1 MTRLSHR
8 NTRLSLRN
16 IGLSIADKVILE
28 DINLE
33 LTSGELVVLL
43 GANGA
48 GKSSVLRSSLGLA
61 PVRTGESRLDGQLV
75 TKLTPAD
82 RAKRVAYL
90 PQKRPM
96 AWPIKVFDVV
106 SLGRYAYGVNL
117 GNLKGE
123 DLDRVEAAI
132 ASCGLEPLR
141 NRRVDTLSGGEAAR
155 VHVAR
160 AFAANAALLLADE
173 PTAALDPKHQL
184 DVMQLI
190 RRYVDAGGGALVVG
204 HEASLAAR
212 FADRLVWMRGGKIVA
227 DGTIEET
234 MTEAMMAEIYGVSAQ
249 IDEIAGHI
257 NVSIIDSR

>member
-1 MTRLSHR
+1 MTE
-8 NTRLSLRN
+8 LSLSN
-16 IGLSIADKVILE
+16 IGVSITGKVILE
-28 DINLE
+28 SINLE
-33 LTSGELVVLL
+33 LNSGELVVLL

-48 GKSSVLRSSLGLA
+48 GKSSLLRSALGLA
-61 PVRTGESRLDGQLV
+61 QVSTGESLIDEQLV
-75 TKLTPAD
+75 TTLSSAN
-82 RAKRVAYL
+82 RAKKVAYL
-90 PQKRPM
+90 PQKRPL

-117 GNLKGE
+117 GRLKND
-123 DLDRVEAAI
+123 DLEFVEAAI
-132 ASCGLEPLR
+132 TSCGLEQLR

-190 RRYVDAGGGALVVG
+190 RRYVDMGGGALVVG

-212 FADRLVWMRGGKIVA
+212 FADRLVWMREGKIVE
-227 DGTIEET
+227 DGTVKKT
-234 MTEAMMAEIYGVSAQ
+234 MTAAMMANIYGVSAQ
-249 IDEIAGHI
+249 ISEVAGHT
-257 NVSIIDSR
+257 NVSIIDSL

>member
-1 MTRLSHR
+1 MTK
-8 NTRLSLRN
+8 LSLCN
-16 IGLSIADKVILE
+16 IGLSITNKVILE
-28 DINLE
+28 SINLE
-33 LTSGELVVLL
+33 LNSGELVVLL

-48 GKSSVLRSSLGLA
+48 GKSSLLRSALGLA
-61 PVRTGESRLDGQLV
+61 QVSTGESLIDEQLV
-75 TKLTPAD
+75 TTLSSAN
-82 RAKRVAYL
+82 RAKKVAYL

-117 GNLKGE
+117 GRLKND
-123 DLDRVEAAI
+123 DLESVESAI
-132 ASCGLEPLR
+132 TSCGLEQLR

-190 RRYVDAGGGALVVG
+190 RRYVDMGGGALVVG

-212 FADRLVWMRGGKIVA
+212 FADRLIWMRDGRIVA
-227 DGTIEET
+227 DGTVKET
-234 MTEAMMAEIYGVSAQ
+234 MTAAMMAEIYGVSAQ
-249 IDEIAGHI
+249 IGDVAGHI
-257 NVSIIDSR
+257 NVSIIESL

>member
-1 MTRLSHR
+1 MTK
-8 NTRLSLRN
+8 LSLCN
-16 IGLSIADKVILE
+16 IGLSITNKVILE
-28 DINLE
+28 GINLE
-33 LTSGELVVLL
+33 LNSGELVVLL

-48 GKSSVLRSSLGLA
+48 GKSSLLRSALGLA
-61 PVRTGESRLDGQLV
+61 QVSTGESLIDEQLV
-75 TKLTPAD
+75 TTLSSAN
-82 RAKRVAYL
+82 RAKKVAYL
-90 PQKRPM
+90 PQKRPL

-117 GNLKGE
+117 GRLKND
-123 DLDRVEAAI
+123 DLESVESAI
-132 ASCGLEPLR
+132 TSCGLEQLR

-190 RRYVDAGGGALVVG
+190 RRYVDMGGGALVVG

-212 FADRLVWMRGGKIVA
+212 FADRLIWMRDGRIVA
-227 DGTIEET
+227 DGTVKET
-234 MTEAMMAEIYGVSAQ
+234 MTAAMMAEIYGVSAQ
-249 IDEIAGHI
+249 IGDVAGHI
-257 NVSIIDSR
+257 NVSIIESL

>member
-1 MTRLSHR
+1 MTK
-8 NTRLSLRN
+8 LSLCN
-16 IGLSIADKVILE
+16 IGLSITNKVILE
-28 DINLE
+28 SINLE
-33 LTSGELVVLL
+33 LNSGELVVLL

-48 GKSSVLRSSLGLA
+48 GKSSLLRSALGLA
-61 PVRTGESRLDGQLV
+61 QVSTGESLIDEQLV
-75 TKLTPAD
+75 TTLSSAN
-82 RAKRVAYL
+82 RAKKVAYL
-90 PQKRPM
+90 PQKRPL

-117 GNLKGE
+117 GRLKND
-123 DLDRVEAAI
+123 DLESVESAI
-132 ASCGLEPLR
+132 TSCGLEQLR

-190 RRYVDAGGGALVVG
+190 RRYVDMGGGALVVG

-212 FADRLVWMRGGKIVA
+212 FADRLVWMRDGRIVA
-227 DGTIEET
+227 DGTVKET
-234 MTEAMMAEIYGVSAQ
+234 MTAAMMAEIYGVSAQ
-249 IDEIAGHI
+249 IGDVAGHI
-257 NVSIIDSR
+257 NVSIIESL

>member
-1 MTRLSHR
+1 MTK
-8 NTRLSLRN
+8 LSLSN
-16 IGLSIADKVILE
+16 IGLSITSKVILE
-28 DINLE
+28 SINLE
-33 LTSGELVVLL
+33 LNSGELVVLL

-48 GKSSVLRSSLGLA
+48 GKSSVLRSALGL
-61 PVRTGESRLDGQLV
+61 VQVSTGESLIDEQLV
-75 TKLTPAD
+75 TTLSSAN
-82 RAKRVAYL
+82 RAKKVAYL
-90 PQKRPM
+90 PQKRPL

-117 GNLKGE
+117 GRLKND
-123 DLDRVEAAI
+123 DLESVESAI
-132 ASCGLEPLR
+132 TSCGLEQLR

-190 RRYVDAGGGALVVG
+190 RRYVDMGGGALVVG

-212 FADRLVWMRGGKIVA
+212 FADRLVWMRDGGIIA
-227 DGTIEET
+227 DGTVKET
-234 MTEAMMAEIYGVSAQ
+234 MTAAMMAEIYGVSAQ
-249 IDEIAGHI
+249 IGEVAGHI
-257 NVSIIDSR
+257 NVSIIDSL

>member
-1 MTRLSHR
+1 MTK
-8 NTRLSLRN
+8 LSLCN
-16 IGLSIADKVILE
+16 IGLSITNKVILE
-28 DINLE
+28 SINLE
-33 LTSGELVVLL
+33 LNSGELVVLL

-48 GKSSVLRSSLGLA
+48 GKSSLLRSALGLA
-61 PVRTGESRLDGQLV
+61 QVSTGESLIDEQLV
-75 TKLTPAD
+75 TTLSSAN
-82 RAKRVAYL
+82 RAKKVAYL
-90 PQKRPM
+90 PQKRPL

-117 GNLKGE
+117 GRLKND
-123 DLDRVEAAI
+123 DLESVESAI
-132 ASCGLEPLR
+132 TSCGLEQLR

-190 RRYVDAGGGALVVG
+190 RRYVDMGGGALVVG

-212 FADRLVWMRGGKIVA
+212 FADRLVWMRDGRIVA
-227 DGTIEET
+227 DGSVKET
-234 MTEAMMAEIYGVSAQ
+234 MTAAMMAEIYGVSAQ
-249 IDEIAGHI
+249 IGDVAGHI
-257 NVSIIDSR
+257 NVSIIESL

>member
-1 MTRLSHR
+1 VAAVTK
-8 NTRLSLRN
+8 LSLHN
-16 IGLSIADKVILE
+16 ISFSIEGKTILD
-28 DINLE
+28 DITLE
-33 LTSGELVVLL
+33 MNSGELVVLL

-48 GKSSVLRSSLGLA
+48 GKSSVLRSALGLA
-61 PVRTGESRLDGQLV
+61 PVLSGESMIDGQLV
-75 TKLTPAD
+75 TKLSPGD

-96 AWPIKVFDVV
+96 AWPVKVFDVV

-117 GNLKGE
+117 GRLKGD
-123 DLDRVEAAI
+123 DLDLVESAI
-132 ASCGLEPLR
+132 DNCGLTQLR
-141 NRRVDTLSGGEAAR
+141 NRRMDTLSGGEAAR
-155 VHVAR
+155 VHCAR

-184 DVMQLI
+184 DVMQLL
-190 RRYVDAGGGALVVG
+190 RRYVDNGGGALVVG

-227 DGTIEET
+227 DGSVEET
-234 MTEAMMAEIYGVSAQ
+234 MTTAMMAEIYGVSAQ

-257 NVSIIDSR
+257 NVSIIDSL

>member
-1 MTRLSHR
+1 MTK
-8 NTRLSLRN
+8 LSLCN
-16 IGLSIADKVILE
+16 IGLSITNKVILE
-28 DINLE
+28 SINLE
-33 LTSGELVVLL
+33 LNSGELVVLL

-48 GKSSVLRSSLGLA
+48 GKSSLLRSALGLA
-61 PVRTGESRLDGQLV
+61 QVSTGESLIDEQLV
-75 TKLTPAD
+75 TTLSSAN
-82 RAKRVAYL
+82 RAKKVAYL
-90 PQKRPM
+90 PQKRPL

-117 GNLKGE
+117 GRLKND
-123 DLDRVEAAI
+123 DLESVESAI
-132 ASCGLEPLR
+132 ASCGLEQLR

-190 RRYVDAGGGALVVG
+190 RRYVDMGGGALVVG

-212 FADRLVWMRGGKIVA
+212 FADRLIWMRDGRIVA
-227 DGTIEET
+227 DGTVKET
-234 MTEAMMAEIYGVSAQ
+234 MTAAMMAEIYGVSAQ
-249 IDEIAGHI
+249 IGDVAGHI
-257 NVSIIDSR
+257 NVSIIESL

>member
-1 MTRLSHR
+1 MTE
-8 NTRLSLRN
+8 LSLSN
-16 IGLSIADKVILE
+16 IGVSITGKVILE
-28 DINLE
+28 SINLE
-33 LTSGELVVLL
+33 LNSGELVVLL

-48 GKSSVLRSSLGLA
+48 GKSSLLRSALGLA
-61 PVRTGESRLDGQLV
+61 QVSTGESLIDEQLV
-75 TKLTPAD
+75 TSLSSAN
-82 RAKRVAYL
+82 RAKKVAYL
-90 PQKRPM
+90 PQKRPL

-117 GNLKGE
+117 GRLKND
-123 DLDRVEAAI
+123 DLEFVEAAI
-132 ASCGLEPLR
+132 TSCGLEQLR

-190 RRYVDAGGGALVVG
+190 RRYVDMGGGALVVG

-212 FADRLVWMRGGKIVA
+212 FADRLVWMREGKIVE
-227 DGTIEET
+227 DGTVKKT
-234 MTEAMMAEIYGVSAQ
+234 MTAAMMAKIYGVSAQ
-249 IDEIAGHI
+249 ISEVAGHT
-257 NVSIIDSR
+257 NVSIIDSL

>member
-1 MTRLSHR
+1 VTK
-8 NTRLSLRN
+8 LSLSN
-16 IGLSIADKVILE
+16 IGLSITSKVILE
-28 DINLE
+28 SINLE
-33 LTSGELVVLL
+33 LNSGELVVLL

-48 GKSSVLRSSLGLA
+48 GKSSVLRSALGLV
-61 PVRTGESRLDGQLV
+61 PVSTGQSLIDEHLV
-75 TKLTPAD
+75 TTLSSAN
-82 RAKRVAYL
+82 RAKKVAYL
-90 PQKRPM
+90 PQKRPL

-117 GNLKGE
+117 GRLKND
-123 DLDRVEAAI
+123 DLESVESAI
-132 ASCGLEPLR
+132 TSCGLEQLR

-190 RRYVDAGGGALVVG
+190 RRYVDMGGGALVVG

-212 FADRLVWMRGGKIVA
+212 FADRLVWMRDGGIIA
-227 DGTIEET
+227 DGTAKET
-234 MTEAMMAEIYGVSAQ
+234 MTAAMMAEIYGVSAQ
-249 IDEIAGHI
+249 IGEVAGHI
-257 NVSIIDSR
+257 NVSIIDSL

>member
-1 MTRLSHR
+1 VTK
-8 NTRLSLRN
+8 LSLSN
-16 IGLSIADKVILE
+16 IGLSITSKVILE
-28 DINLE
+28 SINLE
-33 LTSGELVVLL
+33 LNSGELVVLL

-48 GKSSVLRSSLGLA
+48 GKSSLLRSALGLA
-61 PVRTGESRLDGQLV
+61 QVSAGESLIDEQLV
-75 TKLTPAD
+75 TTLSSAN
-82 RAKRVAYL
+82 RAKKVAYL
-90 PQKRPM
+90 PQKRPL

-117 GNLKGE
+117 GRLKND
-123 DLDRVEAAI
+123 DLELVESAI
-132 ASCGLEPLR
+132 TNCGLEQLR

-190 RRYVDAGGGALVVG
+190 RRYVDMGGGALVVG

-212 FADRLVWMRGGKIVA
+212 FADRLVWMRDGGIIA
-227 DGTIEET
+227 DGTVKET
-234 MTEAMMAEIYGVSAQ
+234 MTAAMMAEIYGVSAQ
-249 IDEIAGHI
+249 IGEVAGHI
-257 NVSIIDSR
+257 NVSIIDSL

>member
-1 MTRLSHR
+1 MTK
-8 NTRLSLRN
+8 LSLCN
-16 IGLSIADKVILE
+16 IGLSITNKVILE
-28 DINLE
+28 SINLE
-33 LTSGELVVLL
+33 LNSGELVVLL

-48 GKSSVLRSSLGLA
+48 GKSSLLRSALGLA
-61 PVRTGESRLDGQLV
+61 QVSTGESLIDEQLV
-75 TKLTPAD
+75 TTLSSAN
-82 RAKRVAYL
+82 RAKKVAYL
-90 PQKRPM
+90 PQKRPL

-117 GNLKGE
+117 GRLKND
-123 DLDRVEAAI
+123 DLESVESAI
-132 ASCGLEPLR
+132 TSCGLEQLR

-190 RRYVDAGGGALVVG
+190 RRYVDMGGGALVVG

-212 FADRLVWMRGGKIVA
+212 FADRLIWMRDGRIVA
-227 DGTIEET
+227 DGTVKET
-234 MTEAMMAEIYGVSAQ
+234 MTAAMMAEIYGVSAQ
-249 IDEIAGHI
+249 IGDVAGHI
-257 NVSIIDSR
+257 NVSIIESL

>member
-1 MTRLSHR
+1 VTK
-8 NTRLSLRN
+8 LSLCN
-16 IGLSIADKVILE
+16 IGLSITNKVILE
-28 DINLE
+28 SINLE
-33 LTSGELVVLL
+33 LNSGELVVLL

-48 GKSSVLRSSLGLA
+48 GKSSLLRSALGLA
-61 PVRTGESRLDGQLV
+61 QVSTGESLIDEQLV
-75 TKLTPAD
+75 TTLSSAN
-82 RAKRVAYL
+82 RAKKVAYL
-90 PQKRPM
+90 PQKRPL

-117 GNLKGE
+117 GRLKND
-123 DLDRVEAAI
+123 DLESVESAI
-132 ASCGLEPLR
+132 TSCGLEQLR

-190 RRYVDAGGGALVVG
+190 RRYVDMGGGALVVG

-212 FADRLVWMRGGKIVA
+212 FADRLIWMRDGRIVA
-227 DGTIEET
+227 DGTVKET
-234 MTEAMMAEIYGVSAQ
+234 MTAAMMAEIYGVSAQ
-249 IDEIAGHI
+249 IGDVAGHI
-257 NVSIIDSR
+257 NVSIIESL

>member
-1 MTRLSHR
+1 MTE
-8 NTRLSLRN
+8 LSLSN
-16 IGLSIADKVILE
+16 IGVSITGKVILE
-28 DINLE
+28 SINLE
-33 LTSGELVVLL
+33 LNSGELVVLL

-48 GKSSVLRSSLGLA
+48 GKSSLLRSALGLA
-61 PVRTGESRLDGQLV
+61 QVSTGESLIDEQLV
-75 TKLTPAD
+75 TTLSSAN
-82 RAKRVAYL
+82 RAKKVAYL
-90 PQKRPM
+90 PQKRPL

-117 GNLKGE
+117 GRLKND
-123 DLDRVEAAI
+123 DLEFVEAAI
-132 ASCGLEPLR
+132 TSCGLEQLR

-190 RRYVDAGGGALVVG
+190 RRYVDMGGGALVVG

-212 FADRLVWMRGGKIVA
+212 FADRLVWMREGKIVE
-227 DGTIEET
+227 DGTVKET
-234 MTEAMMAEIYGVSAQ
+234 MTAATMAKIYGVSAQ
-249 IDEIAGHI
+249 ISEVAGHT
-257 NVSIIDSR
+257 NVSIIDSL

>member
-1 MTRLSHR
+1 MTK
-8 NTRLSLRN
+8 LSLCN
-16 IGLSIADKVILE
+16 IGLSITNKVILE
-28 DINLE
+28 SINLE
-33 LTSGELVVLL
+33 LNSGELVVLL

-48 GKSSVLRSSLGLA
+48 GKSSLLRSALGLA
-61 PVRTGESRLDGQLV
+61 QVSTGESLIDEQLV
-75 TKLTPAD
+75 TTLSSAN
-82 RAKRVAYL
+82 RAKKVAYL
-90 PQKRPM
+90 PQKRPL

-117 GNLKGE
+117 GRLKND
-123 DLDRVEAAI
+123 DLESVESAI
-132 ASCGLEPLR
+132 TSCGLEQLR

-190 RRYVDAGGGALVVG
+190 RRYVDMGGGALVVG

-212 FADRLVWMRGGKIVA
+212 FADRLIWMRDGRIVA
-227 DGTIEET
+227 DGTVQET
-234 MTEAMMAEIYGVSAQ
+234 MTAAMMAEIYGVSAQ
-249 IDEIAGHI
+249 IGDVAGHI
-257 NVSIIDSR
+257 NVSIIESL

>member
-1 MTRLSHR
+1 MTK
-8 NTRLSLRN
+8 LSLCN
-16 IGLSIADKVILE
+16 IGLSITNKVILE
-28 DINLE
+28 SINLE
-33 LTSGELVVLL
+33 LNSGELVVLL

-48 GKSSVLRSSLGLA
+48 GKSSLLRSALGLA
-61 PVRTGESRLDGQLV
+61 QVRTGESLIDEQLV
-75 TKLTPAD
+75 TTLSSAN
-82 RAKRVAYL
+82 RAKKVAYL
-90 PQKRPM
+90 PQKRPL

-117 GNLKGE
+117 GRLKND
-123 DLDRVEAAI
+123 DLESVESAI
-132 ASCGLEPLR
+132 TSCGLEQLR

-190 RRYVDAGGGALVVG
+190 RRYVDMGGGALVVG

-212 FADRLVWMRGGKIVA
+212 FADRLIWMRDGRIVA
-227 DGTIEET
+227 DGTVKET
-234 MTEAMMAEIYGVSAQ
+234 MTAAMMAEIYGVSAQ
-249 IDEIAGHI
+249 IGDVAGHI
-257 NVSIIDSR
+257 NVSIIESL